1 MLQVVLQFKKAL
13 EWNFWR
19 RTSQVEL

>member
-1 MLQVVLQFKKAL
+1 MLQVILQFKKAL

-19 RTSQVEL
+19 RTS

>member
-13 EWNFWR
+13 EWTFWR
-19 RTSQVEL
+19 RTS